1 MLAVLLK
8 SLYLVIVS
16 MSTDLIILYHC
27 LHCGGTFLLHFTCNM
42 VGCCYNYIRI
52 INSLHIYMFRFS
64 SIPYSCTKFLFL
76 CDNVAIY
83 WNCLR
88 PCGMNE
94 VFSELN

>member
-8 SLYLVIVS
+8 SLYLVTVS

-52 INSLHIYMFRFS
+52 INSLHIYICSDFH
-64 SIPYSCTKFLFL
+64 LFL
-76 CDNVAIY
+76 ILV
-83 WNCLR
+83 
-88 PCGMNE
+88 
-94 VFSELN
+94 LNFCFYVIMWPSTGIASGLVE

>member
-1 MLAVLLK
+1 
-8 SLYLVIVS
+8 
-16 MSTDLIILYHC
+16 
-27 LHCGGTFLLHFTCNM
+27 
-42 VGCCYNYIRI
+42 
-52 INSLHIYMFRFS
+52 MFRFS

-94 VFSELN
+94 VFIELN